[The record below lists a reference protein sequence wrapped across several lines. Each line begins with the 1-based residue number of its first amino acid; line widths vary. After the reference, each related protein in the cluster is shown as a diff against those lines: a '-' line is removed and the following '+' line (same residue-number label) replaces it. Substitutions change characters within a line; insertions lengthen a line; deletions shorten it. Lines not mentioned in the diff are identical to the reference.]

1 MSPRTFLIVC
11 IQILQ
16 TLKIPEWFL
25 FGNQVLLN
33 VCWQQLHSYCA
44 ISVDQNLSSKQFCYI
59 RTIFEC
65 RSTSLLTVIYYFC
78 GQIYKYGMTEL
89 TNSTCIFLL
98 CVQKYHHFEY
108 VVFHGLYQKT
118 GIAVVLKRSSDSGS
132 YYKKC
137 MRKLVEANEVI
148 LNNNAKNFIPLC
160 IVCA

>member
-1 MSPRTFLIVC
+1 
-11 IQILQ
+11 
-16 TLKIPEWFL
+16 
-25 FGNQVLLN
+25 
-33 VCWQQLHSYCA
+33 
-44 ISVDQNLSSKQFCYI
+44 
-59 RTIFEC
+59 
-65 RSTSLLTVIYYFC
+65 
-78 GQIYKYGMTEL
+78 
-89 TNSTCIFLL
+89 
-98 CVQKYHHFEY
+98 VQKYHHFEY